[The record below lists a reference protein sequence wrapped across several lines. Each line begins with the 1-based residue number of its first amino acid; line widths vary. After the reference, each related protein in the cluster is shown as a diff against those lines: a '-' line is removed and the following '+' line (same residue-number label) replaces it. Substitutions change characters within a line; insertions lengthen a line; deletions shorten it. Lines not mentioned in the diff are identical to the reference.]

1 MSTKPTTTLISKILA
16 NLTILKQKNS
26 SKKSVVIAMD
36 SSVNPI
42 HNQHILIT
50 LSWLRSKL
58 NHKIKVVGGF
68 VAPGSSIWLKKKL
81 GNEAIGNKHRIKMAQ
96 ITTEE
101 SDWMT

>member
-50 LSWLRSKL
+50 LSWLRNKL

-68 VAPGSSIWLKKKL
+68 VAPSSSI
-81 GNEAIGNKHRIKMAQ
+81 
-96 ITTEE
+96 
-101 SDWMT
+101 